1 MRSSFH
7 PLHYADFQFLDAV
20 HEDNTAVT
28 FLTTVVIVSIL
39 GENQWRMGDYL
50 IGFFWDCT

>member
-28 FLTTVVIVSIL
+28 FLTTVVIVSTL

-50 IGFFWDCT
+50 IGFF